1 MQFYGDDA
9 LNDIDDQQQINPAA
23 FFTDDVESNTQ
34 LLMLELY
41 GKEKSYEEY
50 RKTGVHRFQ
59 LDIPENT
66 EELKLVAY
74 YKVCDLNLNIYFK
87 PYAWSSPLVT
97 TIMVSQ
103 FTILSKTRFLFRHG
117 KIVNFQT
124 CLKAK
129 SIKYTAISW
138 KVWNSFSVKMLG
150 EHESHPPLP
159 FDTKSLENV
168 Q

>member
-34 LLMLELY
+34 LLLELY

-59 LDIPENT
+59 IDIPENT

-74 YKVCDLNLNIYFK
+74 YKVCNLNLE
-87 PYAWSSPLVT
+87 T
-97 TIMVSQ
+97 
-103 FTILSKTRFLFRHG
+103 
-117 KIVNFQT
+117 
-124 CLKAK
+124 
-129 SIKYTAISW
+129 
-138 KVWNSFSVKMLG
+138 
-150 EHESHPPLP
+150 
-159 FDTKSLENV
+159 
-168 Q
+168 

>member
-9 LNDIDDQQQINPAA
+9 LNDIDDQQHINPAA

-74 YKVCDLNLNIYFK
+74 YKVCNLNLNRYLIRTLCLI
-87 PYAWSSPLVT
+87 SPL
-97 TIMVSQ
+97 
-103 FTILSKTRFLFRHG
+103 LST
-117 KIVNFQT
+117 
-124 CLKAK
+124 
-129 SIKYTAISW
+129 
-138 KVWNSFSVKMLG
+138 
-150 EHESHPPLP
+150 
-159 FDTKSLENV
+159 
-168 Q
+168 